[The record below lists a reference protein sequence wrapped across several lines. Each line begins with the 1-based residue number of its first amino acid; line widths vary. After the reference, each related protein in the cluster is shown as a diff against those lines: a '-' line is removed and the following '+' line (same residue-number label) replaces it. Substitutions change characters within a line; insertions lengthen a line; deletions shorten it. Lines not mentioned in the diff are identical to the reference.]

1 MHNVLAKQEDDNK
14 NCDGKTNQNR
24 KQKEI
29 ACMVGGVC
37 DHAGSRHAEARS
49 SGSTRQL
56 LADSSRGT
64 VPDTILCPV
73 GRPPAMACKH
83 VHVLCEVRRFEDAR
97 SCVEHLLF
105 SD

>member
-64 VPDTILCPV
+64 VPDTLPSGQTPSDGLQTRPRALRGKTIRRCTILRGAPPV
-73 GRPPAMACKH
+73 
-83 VHVLCEVRRFEDAR
+83 
-97 SCVEHLLF
+97 
-105 SD
+105 